1 MSETSKKQNFLQGAA
16 LLAIATAIVK
26 LIGAFYK
33 LPLNMAIGAE
43 GYSYFTTAYDIY
55 TVLLVVSTTGLP
67 VAMSRMVS
75 EAHALGNGKQMQRI
89 FKTALIAYL
98 TIGLLGTGAMILSN
112 KLHLFYAIVLLCGG
126 LYGLYTLFQYTWFP
140 AEEESEWEDA
150 EESPYVPADNPENPN
165 AE

>member
-55 TVLLVVSTTGLP
+55 SVMLLISTAGLP
-67 VAMSRMVS
+67 VAVSRMVS
-75 EAHALGNGKQMQRI
+75 QASTLEHYSRLRKVFR
-89 FKTALIAYL
+89 TALSISRLASRA
-98 TIGLLGTGAMILSN
+98 AMASRLS
-112 KLHLFYAIVLLCGG
+112 
-126 LYGLYTLFQYTWFP
+126 
-140 AEEESEWEDA
+140 
-150 EESPYVPADNPENPN
+150 
-165 AE
+165 